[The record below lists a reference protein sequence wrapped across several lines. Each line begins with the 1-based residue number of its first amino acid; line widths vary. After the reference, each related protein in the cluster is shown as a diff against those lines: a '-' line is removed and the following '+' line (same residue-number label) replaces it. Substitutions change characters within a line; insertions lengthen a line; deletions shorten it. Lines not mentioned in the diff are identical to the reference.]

1 MPIYMHFGKIHA
13 AMRQPPKLPT
23 EAPTCRASVSEW
35 DAIVSDS
42 FLPENLKPE
51 YLRIVAARS
60 DRLFG

>member
-1 MPIYMHFGKIHA
+1 MRKALVRFHDQPAGVLTEHERLRA
-13 AMRQPPKLPT
+13 A
-23 EAPTCRASVSEW
+23 VSEW